1 MTQAGDEASE
11 LGRLRADNLRL
22 VEIIA
27 RYETRYQDAMDEIE
41 RLMKLVDTL
50 YREKNSER
58 ETYTNAIDRYCTE
71 IDQLR
76 TQVRLL
82 RQQRDQGGDDL

>member
-1 MTQAGDEASE
+1 
-11 LGRLRADNLRL
+11 
-22 VEIIA
+22 
-27 RYETRYQDAMDEIE
+27 MDEIE